1 MVRYGNEELT
11 MRGHFAIKIWFVGL
25 HESLLFSTAAA
36 AVVEEEGNEHEDDN
50 ESSNDTTDY
59 GSSWRAL

>member
-25 HESLLFSTAAA
+25 HESILFRAAA
-36 AVVEEEGNEHEDDN
+36 AAVEEEGNEHEDDN
-50 ESSNDTTDY
+50 ESSNDTTNY
-59 GSSWRAL
+59 GSRWRAL